1 MSQKRHTSVTDEE
14 LEYKMKELYKKF
26 NKLMKSGRLHKV
38 WNKTII
44 TTA

>member
-38 WNKTII
+38 WKN
-44 TTA
+44 ALV